1 MRPAHTEVP
10 TAGPAGRVTVN
21 SFGSRGSPSWPPEKY
36 SRGPH
41 RHTRGATA
49 REQGHRSHADAPA
62 LTEYTRTALEDH
74 ERLSRKQKPNVGSGV
89 RYDVR
94 NTTSRSFAA
103 NAIRAVPPPLPIG
116 PTGLTP
122 DAPPRP
128 VSLSLL
134 SSHPNMNSLCSLPA
148 HAGSSACP
156 NLPKGWPVASH
167 SPFVSIAYF
176 CANSASHFLSDRF
189 SASFSMVIACEWS
202 AGREVGG
209 SCGCLRTTFLMP
221 RTNSTSE
228 IWPSW
233 FSSSSA
239 RSWSQKL

>member
-1 MRPAHTEVP
+1 MM
-10 TAGPAGRVTVN
+10 
-21 SFGSRGSPSWPPEKY
+21 
-36 SRGPH
+36 
-41 RHTRGATA
+41 
-49 REQGHRSHADAPA
+49 QID
-62 LTEYTRTALEDH
+62 TRTALEDH
-74 ERLSRKQKPNVGSGV
+74 ERLSREQKPNVGSGHCGTV
-89 RYDVR
+89 RTSWVR
-94 NTTSRSFAA
+94 NTTINITFLSLPTRFALF
-103 NAIRAVPPPLPIG
+103 PPPQPIG

-122 DAPPRP
+122 DAPPLP
-128 VSLSLL
+128 VSLSLFSL
-134 SSHPNMNSLCSLPA
+134 STHPNMNSLCSLPA
-148 HAGSSACP
+148 AHAGSSACP
-156 NLPKGWPVASH
+156 NQPKGWPVASH

-176 CANSASHFLSDRF
+176 CANSASHFLSDRL